1 MRQRLGSVLRGLVA
15 AEEQRPGFHGRKP
28 WHNLPHSTMPLPT
41 GTRLGAYEITRPVGA
56 GGMGEVYQAY
66 DSRLRRTVA
75 IKVLPAH
82 LATPERL
89 ERFEQEAR
97 AASTLNHPNILT
109 IHDVGRD
116 GGTAW
121 FAMEFVDG
129 QTLRDVLN
137 AGPVPLKRALDL
149 ARQVAEGLARA
160 HASGIVHRDL
170 KPENV
175 MVTGDGLAKIVD
187 FGIAKARAG
196 GVPAGDSTTMTGM
209 AGTNA
214 GDILGTV
221 GYMSPEQASGHPVDY
236 RADQFALGLLIYEL
250 VTRTRPF
257 ERPTTAQ
264 SIVATIEA
272 EPPPI
277 DALNADVPPHLADI
291 VTRLLAKDPADRY
304 DSTRD
309 LARDL
314 GIVLDGLSRR
324 TPSGGTT
331 APRPTTP
338 DRPGRRGWVPIAV
351 GAIVVLVI
359 AAAAAGWLWRRDAG
373 VPVEPIAAEP
383 ERPLIAVRPFRNLSA
398 DSQQAY
404 FAAGVT
410 EEIRGQLSQV
420 SALRI
425 LGSAGLE
432 GYGDD
437 LARAA
442 RELGLRSV
450 VGGSVRVEGN
460 RVRVSAELVDARTR
474 ESLWSRQYDRELAG
488 VLAVQSDIAQ
498 QIARALEPN
507 LSEAQRARLAKRPT
521 DNLEAYTLYLRTRE
535 LSSFDKPQNLEAI
548 ELLKQA
554 LALDPTFAEAQAHAA
569 YRLVF
574 MGYYDDP
581 SWTDKGIAE
590 AEAALRIDPELA
602 YAHFT
607 LGTAYAIKGQ
617 GARSRQAFLR
627 ALELNPSGG
636 GLLSNFSI
644 AEMLYGR
651 LDEAVYLGRR
661 GFFLSGKRGFYHL
674 IMPMIMIRADA
685 ESRILLEEAVRRT
698 PTASRVQMMLG
709 MLELYQGNTEQA
721 LERARASAS
730 RAPKNLEVRFH
741 LSDVAYLADGP
752 ELESV
757 LASLVEQSPTNR
769 LWTGESVRLRYA
781 YALQTRGESR
791 RAAELAAE
799 AERYARERIA
809 GGDDTPVQRVELAG
823 TAALRGETDPALEWL
838 ERAFETGY
846 RDYGTLERDPIFR
859 PLGSHPRFVDLLDR
873 MRRDVQV
880 QRERARTRGLL
891 ELESLIGPERQEAAA
906 ELRVANSP

>member
-1 MRQRLGSVLRGLVA
+1 
-15 AEEQRPGFHGRKP
+15 
-28 WHNLPHSTMPLPT
+28 MPLAA

-66 DSRLRRTVA
+66 DSRLGRTVA
-75 IKVLPAH
+75 IKVLPPH
-82 LATPERL
+82 LATPDRL

-129 QTLRDVLN
+129 QTLRDILN

-160 HASGIVHRDL
+160 HVAGIVHRDL

-175 MVTGDGLAKIVD
+175 MVTHDGLAKIVD
-187 FGIAKARAG
+187 FGIAKARTG
-196 GVPAGDSTTMTGM
+196 TGVPAGESTTMTAM
-209 AGTNA
+209 AGTAA

-221 GYMSPEQASGHPVDY
+221 GYMSPEQASGRPVDY

-272 EPPPI
+272 DPPPI

-314 GIVLDGLSRR
+314 GIVLDSLSRR
-324 TPSGGTT
+324 TPASGTKVH
-331 APRPTTP
+331 TP
-338 DRPGRRGWVPIAV
+338 ATSGQPARRGWMPIAAATV
-351 GAIVVLVI
+351 AVLVT
-359 AAAAAGWLWRRDAG
+359 AAAAAGWLWHREADK
-373 VPVEPIAAEP
+373 PVQTAAEEP

-398 DSQQAY
+398 DPQQAY

-425 LGSAGLE
+425 LGSAGLD

-437 LARAA
+437 LGRAA
-442 RELGLRSV
+442 RELGLRSTV
-450 VGGSVRVEGN
+450 DGSVRVEGN
-460 RVRVSAELVDARTR
+460 RVRVTAELVDARTR
-474 ESLWSRQYDRELAG
+474 EALWSQQYDRELAG

-498 QIARALEPN
+498 QIARALAPN
-507 LSEAQRARLAKRPT
+507 LPEAQQARLAKRPT
-521 DNLEAYTLYLRTRE
+521 DNLEAYTLYLRTRD
-535 LSSFDKPQNLEAI
+535 LPPFNKPQNLEAI

-554 LALDPTFAEAQAHAA
+554 LKLDPTFAEAQARAA
-569 YRLVF
+569 YRMVF

-581 SWTDKGIAE
+581 AWVDKGIAE
-590 AEAALRIDPELA
+590 ADAALRIDPQLA
-602 YAHFT
+602 YAYFT
-607 LGTAYAIKGQ
+607 LGTGYAIKGQ

-627 ALELNPSGG
+627 ALELKPSDG
-636 GLLSNFSI
+636 GLLTNFSI

-661 GFFLSGKRGFYHL
+661 GFILSGKRGFYHL
-674 IMPMIMIRADA
+674 IMPMLTIRADA
-685 ESRILLEEAVRRT
+685 ETRILLDEAVRRT
-698 PTASRVQMMLG
+698 PTEGRVQMMLSI
-709 MLELYQGNTEQA
+709 LELYEGNAGQA
-721 LERARASAS
+721 LELARATAA
-730 RAPKNLEVRFH
+730 REPKNLEMRFH
-741 LSDVAYLADGP
+741 LSDIAYLADGP

-769 LWTGESVRLRYA
+769 LLSAESVRLRYA
-781 YALQTRGESR
+781 YALEKRGESR

-799 AERYARERIA
+799 AERYARARIA
-809 GGDDTPVQRVELAG
+809 GGDDSPVQRVELAA

-838 ERAFETGY
+838 ERAFEAGY
-846 RDYGTLERDPIFR
+846 RDYGVLARDPMFR
-859 PLGSHPRFVDLLDR
+859 SLGGNPRFIDLLDR
-873 MRRDVQV
+873 IRRDVQA

-891 ELESLIGPERQEAAA
+891 ELESLIVPEGQGNAGAS
-906 ELRVANSP
+906 RVASSR

>member
-1 MRQRLGSVLRGLVA
+1 
-15 AEEQRPGFHGRKP
+15 
-28 WHNLPHSTMPLPT
+28 MPLPA
-41 GTRLGAYEITRPVGA
+41 GTRLGAYEITRPIGA

-66 DSRLRRTVA
+66 DARLGRTVA
-75 IKVLPAH
+75 IKVLPPH

-89 ERFEQEAR
+89 DRFEREAR

-116 GGTAW
+116 GDTAW

-129 QTLRDVLN
+129 PTLRDLLN
-137 AGPVPLKRALDL
+137 AGPVPLRRALDL

-160 HASGIVHRDL
+160 HAAGIVHRDL

-175 MVTGDGLAKIVD
+175 MVTADGLAKIVD
-187 FGIAKARAG
+187 FGIAKARTGAADASA
-196 GVPAGDSTTMTGM
+196 VGDSTTMTAV
-209 AGTNA
+209 AGTVA
-214 GDILGTV
+214 GGILGTV
-221 GYMSPEQASGHPVDY
+221 GYMSPEQASGRPVDY

-250 VTRTRPF
+250 ITRARPF

-264 SIVATIEA
+264 SIAATIEA
-272 EPPPI
+272 EAPPL
-277 DALNADVPPHLADI
+277 DALNPDVPPHLVGI
-291 VTRLLAKDPADRY
+291 VARLLSKDPSDRY

-314 GIVLDGLSRR
+314 GSVLDSLVRR
-324 TPSGGTT
+324 TPAGGTT
-331 APRPTTP
+331 APRPAGS
-338 DRPGRRGWVPIAV
+338 DRPARQRWLPAAV
-351 GAIVVLVI
+351 AAAVVLMLAI
-359 AAAAAGWLWRRDAG
+359 AAAGWWWRHDAG
-373 VPVEPIAAEP
+373 PPLQEIAAEREP
-383 ERPLIAVRPFRNLSA
+383 ELPMIAVRPFRNLSA
-398 DSQQAY
+398 DPQQAY
-404 FAAGVT
+404 FAAGMT

-425 LGSAGLE
+425 LGSSGLD
-432 GYGDD
+432 GYDDD
-437 LARAA
+437 LARAS

-450 VGGSVRVEGN
+450 VSGSVRVEGN

-474 ESLWSRQYDRELAG
+474 ESIWSQQYDRELAG

-498 QIARALEPN
+498 QIARAVAPN
-507 LSEAQRARLAKRPT
+507 LTEAQQARLARRPT
-521 DNLEAYTLYLRTRE
+521 GNLEAYRLFLQ
-535 LSSFDKPQNLEAI
+535 SQGMPPVNKQQNLEAI
-548 ELLKQA
+548 RLLKQA
-554 LALDPTFAEAQAHAA
+554 LELDPAFADAQARAA

-581 SWTDKGIAE
+581 SWVDKGIAE
-590 AEAALRIDPELA
+590 AEAALRIDPQHP

-617 GARSRQAFLR
+617 GARARQAFLR
-627 ALELNPSGG
+627 ALELNPSGN

-661 GFFLSGKRGFYHL
+661 GFILSGKRGFYHL
-674 IMPMIMIRADA
+674 IMPMVLIRADA

-698 PTASRVQMMLG
+698 PTDARVQMMLG
-709 MLELYQGNTEQA
+709 MLELYRGNSEQA
-721 LERARASAS
+721 LERARAIAA
-730 RAPKNLEVRFH
+730 REPKNLEMRFH
-741 LSDVAYLADGP
+741 LSDVAYLADGS

-769 LWTGESVRLRYA
+769 LWSAESVRLRYA
-781 YALQTRGESR
+781 YALQKRGETG
-791 RAAELAAE
+791 RASALAAE
-799 AERYARERIA
+799 AERYAQERIA
-809 GGDDTPVQRVELAG
+809 DGDDSPVQRVELAA
-823 TAALRGETDPALEWL
+823 TSAMRGESDQALEWL
-838 ERAFETGY
+838 ERAFEAGY

-859 PLGSHPRFVDLLDR
+859 PLGGDPRFLDLLDR
-873 MRRDVQV
+873 IRRDVQT

-891 ELESLIGPERQEAAA
+891 ELESLIIPDGQENAGQSP
-906 ELRVANSP
+906 VARSQ

>member
-1 MRQRLGSVLRGLVA
+1 
-15 AEEQRPGFHGRKP
+15 
-28 WHNLPHSTMPLPT
+28 
-41 GTRLGAYEITRPVGA
+41 
-56 GGMGEVYQAY
+56 MGEVYQAH
-66 DSRLRRTVA
+66 DARLRRTVA
-75 IKVLPAH
+75 IKILPSH
-82 LATPERL
+82 LATPDRV

-109 IHDVGRD
+109 VHDVGRD
-116 GGTAW
+116 GDTAW
-121 FAMEFVDG
+121 FAMEYVDG
-129 QTLRDVLN
+129 LTLREILN
-137 AGPVPLKRALDL
+137 AGPIPLKRALDL
-149 ARQVAEGLARA
+149 VRQIAEGLARA

-187 FGIAKARAG
+187 FGIAKAC
-196 GVPAGDSTTMTGM
+196 TGM
-209 AGTNA
+209 ARVPVTADSTVTAMAGTTP
-214 GDILGTV
+214 GGMVGTV
-221 GYMSPEQASGHPVDY
+221 GYMSPEQASGRPADY

-264 SIVATIEA
+264 SIAATIEA
-272 EPPPI
+272 DPPPL
-277 DALNADVPPHLADI
+277 DALNAAVPPHLASI
-291 VTRLLAKDPADRY
+291 VTRLLAKDPAERY

-314 GIVLDGLSRR
+314 GTVLDGLSRR
-324 TPSGGTT
+324 TPAGATT
-331 APRPTTP
+331 AAAQRTSDRRGRP
-338 DRPGRRGWVPIAV
+338 GWVPMAV
-351 GAIVVLVI
+351 AAVVVLVI
-359 AAAAAGWLWRRDAG
+359 AAAATGWLWRREPG
-373 VPVEPIAAEP
+373 VPLQPIAAEP
-383 ERPLIAVRPFRNLSA
+383 ERPMIAVRPFRNLSA
-398 DSQQAY
+398 DPQQSY
-404 FAAGVT
+404 FAAGMT

-425 LGSAGLE
+425 LGSAGLD
-432 GYGDD
+432 GYGDE

-450 VGGSVRVEGN
+450 VAGSVRVEGN
-460 RVRVSAELVDARTR
+460 RVRVSAELVDARTQ
-474 ESLWSRQYDRELAG
+474 ESLWSQQYDRELAG

-507 LSEAQRARLAKRPT
+507 LSEAQQARLTKRPT
-521 DNLEAYTLYLRTRE
+521 DNLEAYTLFLRSRE
-535 LSSFDKPQNLEAI
+535 LSTLNKPQNLEAI
-548 ELLKQA
+548 KLLKKA
-554 LALDPTFAEAQAHAA
+554 LALDPAFAEAQARAA

-674 IMPMIMIRADA
+674 VMPMIMIRADA
-685 ESRILLEEAVRRT
+685 ESRILLDEAVRRT
-698 PTASRVQMMLG
+698 PTDSRVQMMLG

-721 LERARASAS
+721 LARSKAIAEQQ
-730 RAPKNLEVRFH
+730 PKNVEMSFH
-741 LSDVAYLADGP
+741 RADVAYLAGSP
-752 ELESV
+752 ELESL
-757 LASLVEQSPTNR
+757 LAPLLEHSPTNR
-769 LWTGESVRLRYA
+769 LWGGESVRLRYA
-781 YALQTRGESR
+781 YVLQKRGESR
-791 RAAELAAE
+791 RAAALAAE

-809 GGDDTPVQRVELAG
+809 GGDDTPVQRVELAA

-838 ERAFETGY
+838 ERAFDAGY
-846 RDYGTLERDPIFR
+846 RDYGSLERDPIFR
-859 PLGSHPRFVDLLDR
+859 PLGTHPGFVSLLDR
-873 MRRDVQV
+873 MRRDVEA

-891 ELESLIGPERQEAAA
+891 ELQSLLGTEQP
-906 ELRVANSP
+906 